1 MSFAVI
7 QTVTGMI
14 GSVGFAV
21 LFGVRGKRL
30 AVIALGSG
38 AGWAVYLL
46 CRAAG
51 WSIFSGLLAASL
63 FVAALSE
70 ILARII
76 RTPVILLLV
85 PMLIPEVPG
94 EALYYTMYYLV
105 QGLKEEF
112 STYLTLVLTEAGA
125 IALGIILAS
134 HVARLAVSERRHM
147 GRSRVLK

>member
-1 MSFAVI
+1 M
-7 QTVTGMI
+7 
-14 GSVGFAV
+14 
-21 LFGVRGKRL
+21 
-30 AVIALGSG
+30 
-38 AGWAVYLL
+38 
-46 CRAAG
+46 
-51 WSIFSGLLAASL
+51 
-63 FVAALSE
+63 
-70 ILARII
+70 
-76 RTPVILLLV
+76 ILLLV

-134 HVARLAVSERRHM
+134 HVARLAVSVRRHM

>member
-134 HVARLAVSERRHM
+134 HVARLAVSGRRHM
-147 GRSRVLK
+147 GRQ